1 MAKAADAVV
10 SAVAANKGAAE
21 LFSWGVN
28 KSWADGGDDPCED
41 VWVHDSNEE
50 EPHWH
55 YVTSGLSDPAKLE
68 AEPGATTSGLGYELT
83 FRLKRKPN
91 EQEAPEWP
99 WKRLQ
104 ELGWGIFKANM
115 KLGVG
120 HYLRRR
126 TVITG
131 GTPETTLQ
139 GYYLIADPRL
149 PATTSDT
156 GTIAFLQ
163 AVGITD
169 EELLRCEAGEPDE
182 MEAALLARSP
192 LGITDIERTVPD
204 EDEVDLLQLNHLQ
217 TLLARNCVGQLAEGA
232 TSLAFSTSADE
243 AQVLTH
249 DIPEDAGFKMSRRVE
264 ASLMLIF
271 ALHWAAG
278 AYVNRIH
285 VQLTRQP
292 DGSWSTVLNF
302 EYEDDE
308 DDED

>member
-10 SAVAANKGAAE
+10 GAVAASKGKAE

-28 KSWADGGDDPCED
+28 KTWADGGDDPCED
-41 VWVHDSNEE
+41 LWVHDSDEE
-50 EPHWH
+50 APHWH
-55 YVTSGLSDPAKLE
+55 YVTSGLSDPAKVE
-68 AEPGATTSGLGYELT
+68 AAPGATTSGLGYELT
-83 FRLKRKPN
+83 FRLKRAPG

-131 GTPETTLQ
+131 GNPETTLQ

-156 GTIAFLQ
+156 GSIAFLQ
-163 AVGITD
+163 AIGITD

-182 MEAALLARSP
+182 MEALLLEHSP
-192 LGITDIERTVPD
+192 LGITDIARTVPD
-204 EDEVDLLQLNHLQ
+204 QDEVDLLQLNHLQ
-217 TLLARNCVGQLAEGA
+217 TLLARNCVNQLAEGT

-249 DIPEDAGFKMSRRVE
+249 DIPEGAGFKMSRRVE
-264 ASLMLIF
+264 ATVMLIF

-278 AYVNRIH
+278 AYVNRIL
-285 VQLTRQP
+285 VQLTKKP
-292 DGSWSTVLNF
+292 DGTWSTVLDF
-302 EYEDDE
+302 EYEPD
-308 DDED
+308 